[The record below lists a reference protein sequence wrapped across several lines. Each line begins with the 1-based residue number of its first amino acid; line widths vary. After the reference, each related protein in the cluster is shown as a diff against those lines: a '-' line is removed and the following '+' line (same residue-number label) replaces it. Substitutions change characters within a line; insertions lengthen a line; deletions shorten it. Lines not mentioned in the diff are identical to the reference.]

1 MSFRVGLSSDL
12 NNGSGGFSWG
22 DIAIETLAPLSW
34 EFLKPTGRDFTPES
48 VAGFDAIAFSAPG
61 VTANSFASSETSPL
75 IIARFGVGY
84 DNIDLAA
91 CTAAGVALTITPDG
105 SKKPVATAA
114 LTLVLSTIHRLHQKM
129 NTATNSQWNQRLNG
143 LGQGLNGK
151 TVATIG
157 LGNIATEFFRLIAPF
172 DCKRIAFDPWKRQD
186 EADQHD
192 VTLVELDA
200 LMSSADIVVVLATL
214 SPETH
219 HLINRDRLSLMKS
232 NAVLIN
238 ISRGPIVDEQALIEV
253 LESGA
258 IAGAGLD
265 VFETEPPA
273 TESPLLRL
281 QNVIA
286 TPHNIAWTDELALGM
301 GTSAFTAIS
310 AISNGQIPQFVVNKD
325 VLETKQFKAK
335 LAKWQ

>member
-1 MSFRVGLSSDL
+1 VSFRVGLSADL

-22 DIAIETLAPLSW
+22 DIAIETLAPLPW

-48 VAGFDAIAFSAPG
+48 VSGFDAIAFSAPG
-61 VTANSFASSETSPL
+61 VTTHSFASSETAPL

-114 LTLVLSTIHRLHQKM
+114 LTLVLSTMHRLHQKM
-129 NTATNSQWNQRLNG
+129 DNAAGNHWDQRLNG

-151 TVATIG
+151 TVGTIG

-172 DCKRIAFDPWKRQD
+172 DCQRIAFDPWKRQE
-186 EADQHD
+186 EAAQHN

-200 LMSSADIVVVLATL
+200 LMSQADVVVVLATL
-214 SPETH
+214 TPETL

-238 ISRGPIVDEQALIEV
+238 ISRGPIVDEEALIKV
-253 LESGA
+253 LESGV

-265 VFETEPPA
+265 VFESEPPA
-273 TESPLLRL
+273 AQSPLLKL
-281 QNVIA
+281 QNVVA
-286 TPHNIAWTDELALGM
+286 TPHNIAWTDELARGM
-301 GTSAFTAIS
+301 GTSAFTAIT
-310 AISNGQIPQFVVNKD
+310 AISRGQVPQFVVNKD